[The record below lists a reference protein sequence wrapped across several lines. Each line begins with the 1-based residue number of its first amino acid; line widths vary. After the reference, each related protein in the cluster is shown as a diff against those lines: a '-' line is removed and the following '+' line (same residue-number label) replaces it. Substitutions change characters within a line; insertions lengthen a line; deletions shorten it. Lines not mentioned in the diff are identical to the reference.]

1 MLGWSGFMPS
11 LKVLLIEPTRTLA
24 KLVTRI
30 VEQVGGTGTVLTS
43 GTDATRLL
51 RNEAF
56 DLVCFAATLGGQNAM
71 TFARQVRA
79 QHPTLPLL
87 MLIASPDDE
96 FSRNAQ
102 TAGVTQVFLRSDITG
117 LARYLEVVAQRI
129 HEGRLQGRALLV
141 EDSVSTARLFARLL
155 TDIGLEVISLTTAE
169 EALLA
174 FAAQPFDVVV
184 TDIVLAGASSGVG
197 LVRELRT
204 AHGEAGARIP
214 ILAMTAL
221 DDTARRVELIRCG
234 VSDLLLKPVLAEELI
249 ARVGNLL
256 RNKRLLERVEAQQA
270 ELRSMA
276 LTDQL
281 TQVHNRHFLVEAA
294 QLALSEARRHGHPV
308 SMLVVD
314 IDRFKTIN
322 DTHGHGVGDQVLS
335 HVAGLLKRTS
345 RGEDLVARFGGE
357 EFVMLLPHCSVEDA
371 ARKAESLR
379 HAIEQAEPAGIHV
392 TISIGV
398 AGTTPTVHSF
408 DDLFSRADRAL
419 FAAKGKGRN
428 AVVCS

>member
-1 MLGWSGFMPS
+1 MPS

-30 VEQVGGTGTVLTS
+30 VEQVGGNGTVLTS
-43 GTDATRLL
+43 PADAAQLL
-51 RNEAF
+51 RSEAF
-56 DLVCFAATLGGQNAM
+56 DLVCFAATLGGQSAVE
-71 TFARQVRA
+71 FARQVRV

-87 MLIASPDDE
+87 MLIATPDE
-96 FSRNAQ
+96 TFSRNAQ
-102 TAGVTQVFLRSDITG
+102 CAGVTQVFLRSDIMG
-117 LARYLEVVAQRI
+117 LARYLEVAAQRI
-129 HEGRLQGRALLV
+129 HEGRLHGRALLV
-141 EDSVSTARLFARLL
+141 EDSLSTARFVARLL
-155 TDIGLEVISLTTAE
+155 TDVGLEVISVPTAE
-169 EALLA
+169 EALVA
-174 FAAQPFDVVV
+174 FAAQSIDVIV

-204 AHGEAGARIP
+204 AHGEPGERIP

-221 DDTARRVELIRCG
+221 DDTARRVELIRSG

-270 ELRSMA
+270 DLRSMA

-308 SMLVVD
+308 SLLVVD

-322 DTHGHGVGDQVLS
+322 DTHGHGVGDNVLS
-335 HVAGLLKRTS
+335 QVAALLKSKS

-357 EFVMLLPHCSVEDA
+357 EFVLLLPHCGLEDA
-371 ARKAESLR
+371 VRKAEVLR
-379 HAIEQAEPAGIHV
+379 LAVERAEPAGIRV
-392 TISIGV
+392 TVSIGV
-398 AGTTPTVHSF
+398 AGLTSAAANGF
-408 DDLFSRADRAL
+408 DELFSRADRAL
-419 FAAKGKGRN
+419 YEAKNKGRN
-428 AVVCS
+428 AIVCS